1 MAVAENWE
9 DLLDE
14 IEEPA
19 PVASPA
25 KPAASSNK
33 PKAASKA
40 FAEITEVCDDPVADR
55 LRRQRLVEENEK
67 RLMDDLFA
75 GCEAP
80 KDPGST
86 VDDVGQ
92 RAIIAAQAARALA
105 AATNDPLD
113 AIQLKTFRDCERLVE
128 SLSKK
133 ILNSPAKSPAWLRL
147 LDLLLKECSPK
158 MTVKDLRTLQGKV
171 NLTITEK
178 ETAERQ
184 LVGKK
189 KKPNDIGSQC
199 RNYKDELDLVYG
211 DDSEGEDGEDDDQC
225 GDEEGFI

>member
-19 PVASPA
+19 PVPSTA
-25 KPAASSNK
+25 KPAASSSK
-33 PKAASKA
+33 PKATPKG
-40 FAEITEVCDDPVADR
+40 FVAEDEICNDPVAER
-55 LRRQRLVEENEK
+55 LRRQRLEEENEK

-75 GCEAP
+75 GCERPEAP
-80 KDPGST
+80 ANSAGDT
-86 VDDVGQ
+86 AQ
-92 RAIIAAQAARALA
+92 RGISAAQAARAF
-105 AATNDPLD
+105 AATASDPLD

-128 SLSKK
+128 SLSRK
-133 ILNSPAKSPAWLRL
+133 IISSPAKSPAWLRL

-158 MTVKDLRTLQGKV
+158 MTVKDLRTFQGKL
-171 NLTITEK
+171 NSTIAEK

-184 LVGKK
+184 LAEKK
-189 KKPNDIGSQC
+189 KKPNDVGSQC

-211 DDSEGEDGEDDDQC
+211 GDSEEEDGDDDQY
-225 GDEEGFI
+225 GDDEHFI